1 MELGTRPSH
10 SKTMYDYKPCGRFVE
25 TIFPVVSIFRDYSF
39 RTCGNIQNS
48 QHEAELVG
56 MGSNP
61 RSANY
66 TTAIETGLSAKHFTC
81 PQTTDLPSVTKTYT
95 YFDSNFRFIL
105 DNAGSPCLY
114 CVRLVSNEISRAGLL
129 FWSLHDW
136 VFLSVQ
142 NIRRQEASCS
152 LRLAHPT

>member
-66 TTAIETGLSAKHFTC
+66 TTAIETGLSAKHLTY
-81 PQTTDLPSVTKTYT
+81 PRITDLPSVMPMPMVIVATIFFHGKD
-95 YFDSNFRFIL
+95 FQLLNI
-105 DNAGSPCLY
+105 
-114 CVRLVSNEISRAGLL
+114 CVYRQVR
-129 FWSLHDW
+129 SLSS
-136 VFLSVQ
+136 FLMGV
-142 NIRRQEASCS
+142 CS
-152 LRLAHPT
+152 FL